1 MNYQRTIDNIRAG
14 ALTRSEL
21 RAVRE
26 NALAK
31 QKEGDA
37 DAQAVLQAVDCAVAR
52 DVSMIFMGFCPN
64 AEITNRLDTEWKKK
78 GICTFD
84 YDESEMQMNTFRD
97 ICSGDLIVLKK
108 VEVFGKTMSLHGHGR
123 VKATGTGDDGRRYLE
138 MDWSAE
144 NRNIV
149 VPLMGCQSTVNLR
162 TMGEDS

>member
-64 AEITNRLDTEWKKK
+64 AEITSAGHRVEEERHLHVRL
-78 GICTFD
+78 
-84 YDESEMQMNTFRD
+84 
-97 ICSGDLIVLKK
+97 
-108 VEVFGKTMSLHGHGR
+108 
-123 VKATGTGDDGRRYLE
+123 
-138 MDWSAE
+138 
-144 NRNIV
+144 
-149 VPLMGCQSTVNLR
+149 
-162 TMGEDS
+162 